1 MLIVKGVLQCST
13 SCIEFYDASEAHDL
27 QPSQCWNFGEGRQ
40 SIGNFRELDVLRD
53 SSTMSHVHGNQATM
67 FTCHVSP
74 LASHDSQM
82 MSNVCGQ
89 KE

>member
-67 FTCHVSP
+67 FTCHVP
-74 LASHDSQM
+74 RVTASIT
-82 MSNVCGQ
+82 
-89 KE
+89 